1 MHYNFYLF
9 MFQHYHARRLKHDW
23 RNTQEELIVKQHEAY
38 YAAIILN
45 HAAKANDLSL
55 LRA

>member
-9 MFQHYHARRLKHDW
+9 MFQHYHARKLQRDW
-23 RNTQEELIVKQHEAY
+23 RNRQEELIVRQHEAY
-38 YAAIILN
+38 YAAVIAQYN
-45 HAAKANDLSL
+45 ANANYQSL